1 MLNQVMANPQAME
14 QMMSLAKRLGLQGG
28 QNPGSPSP
36 QPPPQN
42 RPAPPQ
48 NRPAPPQQSQPS
60 PGPDP
65 MQLMQSLLKLSQQGG
80 GDERQIALFQALKP
94 FVSRDRAEK
103 LDRAIQIAR
112 ISRLAGNALQ
122 SLGPQF
128 FQAGDAHV

>member
-1 MLNQVMANPQAME
+1 MADFQEMLNQVMANPQAME
-14 QMMSLAKRLGLQGG
+14 QIMSLAKNLGLQGS
-28 QNPGSPSP
+28 QNQQASPPP
-36 QPPPQN
+36 QLQPQNRQTPPPQN
-42 RPAPPQ
+42 P
-48 NRPAPPQQSQPS
+48 

-65 MQLMQSLLKLSQQGG
+65 MQLMQSLLRLSQQGG

-128 FQAGDAHV
+128 FQAGESHV

>member
-14 QMMSLAKRLGLQGG
+14 QMMSLAKNLGLQGG

-42 RPAPPQ
+42 S
-48 NRPAPPQQSQPS
+48 PAPPQQSQPS